1 MKEFGKTLKIS
12 GNIAECIAVG
22 RNILCSVWLLRSFT
36 TSTCTFSL
44 PTLLFAKRSSWPLNI
59 CTMYNVQLLCYVQCC
74 YNWHY
79 SAIWPT
85 HHPPKCPSKSSRQCL
100 LCFFN
105 DFCIF
110 SCFIQWLWIFLIYTY
125 WPHATWS
132 DLSWKKHFAG
142 VSIWSIICRR
152 CKPCQVVLGEG
163 GSSTYWKRGE
173 PDNQRH
179 LAFLSHLA
187 LGV

>member
-1 MKEFGKTLKIS
+1 MDVQCTMIDDCAMLYNAAIIDITQQYGQPTTHRSVHLR
-12 GNIAECIAVG
+12 AVD
-22 RNILCSVWLLRSFT
+22 NACCVFQWLLHF
-36 TSTCTFSL
+36 FL
-44 PTLLFAKRSSWPLNI
+44 
-59 CTMYNVQLLCYVQCC
+59 V
-74 YNWHY
+74 
-79 SAIWPT
+79 
-85 HHPPKCPSKSSRQCL
+85 HPVAL
-100 LCFFN
+100 
-105 DFCIF
+105 D
-110 SCFIQWLWIFLIYTY
+110 FLIYTY

-132 DLSWKKHFAG
+132 ALSWKKHFAG